1 MKKKFAPEMTAPD
14 FTFDSPW
21 KKSLSFY
28 DFLKGEKTILMFLRY
43 MGCPICQ
50 MKIAELKNDWDEFK
64 KNKLNV
70 LVVLQSDA
78 KNVIGINEIVKENDL
93 PFTIVLDPKEEI
105 FQLYGV
111 LPGPFFRYV
120 TPTVIKKAL
129 KSKKLGFKHG
139 VNEGKEMQLPATFIV
154 DKKKKIKYAYYGKNV
169 SDVPENGELLKVAG
183 DL

>member
-1 MKKKFAPEMTAPD
+1 MKKKFAPEMTVPD
-14 FTFDSPW
+14 FNFDSPW

-28 DFLKGEKTILMFLRY
+28 DFPKGKKTILMFLRY

-50 MKIAELKNDWDEFK
+50 MKIAEIKNDWDEFK
-64 KNKLNV
+64 KSKLDV

-105 FQLYGV
+105 FKLYGV
-111 LPGPFFRYV
+111 LPGSIFRYA
-120 TPTVIKKAL
+120 TPGTIKKAM

-139 VNEGKEMQLPATFIV
+139 VNEGKEMQLPAVFIV
-154 DKKKKIKYAYYGKNV
+154 DKQKKIKYAYYGKNV
-169 SDVPENGELLKVAG
+169 SDVPDNSELL
-183 DL
+183 DLAANL